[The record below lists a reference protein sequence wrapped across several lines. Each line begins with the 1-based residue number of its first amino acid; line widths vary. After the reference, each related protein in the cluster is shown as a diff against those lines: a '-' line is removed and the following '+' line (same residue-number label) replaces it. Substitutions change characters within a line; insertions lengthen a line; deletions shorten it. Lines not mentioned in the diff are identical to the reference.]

1 MFVNPITV
9 GADCLL
15 FTIWISSLFVN
26 SLFEKGQNNMAES
39 AVAEEVV
46 ANGEEVGV
54 IEGEELLAR
63 HRKEK
68 KDLQG

>member
-1 MFVNPITV
+1 
-9 GADCLL
+9 
-15 FTIWISSLFVN
+15 
-26 SLFEKGQNNMAES
+26 MAES